1 MAQVKCKKYFI
12 FFCETTNMTFMISDL
27 LNESDMP
34 THWSVYS
41 IFEYKSP
48 CFVKV
53 LKRFCCSRYNIQA
66 DLPVPMPPVLHPGTL
81 QPVGPADLAPLFPES
96 LIMQEVILE

>member
-41 IFEYKSP
+41 IFEYKIIYTSS
-48 CFVKV
+48 K
-53 LKRFCCSRYNIQA
+53 S
-66 DLPVPMPPVLHPGTL
+66 
-81 QPVGPADLAPLFPES
+81 
-96 LIMQEVILE
+96 